1 MIQTIIIDDEPNNIE
16 ALKQLL
22 IKYCPLVELIGVAEN
37 IRTGQALIVD
47 TQPDLVFLDIEMPF
61 GNAFELLNSLTTGP
75 GTAIALTFSTTD
87 GQRSTTNNPA
97 TGSSFNPHNSQSVSV
112 LFNGTV
118 YVWLGASVSPPI
130 NQKAGTYSA
139 TVVLTTTGML

>member
-1 MIQTIIIDDEPNNIE
+1 MVVLAVLVAAGIPAKANGQVVRMRDLTFGTILSGTTSSVSKTSANSAQWRFTGLF
-16 ALKQLL
+16 AL
-22 IKYCPLVELIGVAEN
+22 G
-37 IRTGQALIVD
+37 
-47 TQPDLVFLDIEMPF
+47 
-61 GNAFELLNSLTTGP
+61 GNFVLTLPTTMTGP

-87 GQRSTTNNPA
+87 GQRSTTNNPT
-97 TGSSFNPHNSQSVSV
+97 TGTSFNPHVSQSVSV

-130 NQKAGTYSA
+130 NQKAGTYTA